1 MDLSSSYKVGYVLK
15 PHGLKGEVTISLEAD
30 APDFSEVESIFLEK
44 DNRLVPYF
52 IESIS
57 IRDTKAFVKFEEVD
71 SMDDAQAI
79 SKRALYL
86 PKSTRP
92 VPRRIGRSHRC

>member
-44 DNRLVPYF
+44 DNRLVPY
-52 IESIS
+52 
-57 IRDTKAFVKFEEVD
+57 
-71 SMDDAQAI
+71 
-79 SKRALYL
+79 
-86 PKSTRP
+86 
-92 VPRRIGRSHRC
+92 